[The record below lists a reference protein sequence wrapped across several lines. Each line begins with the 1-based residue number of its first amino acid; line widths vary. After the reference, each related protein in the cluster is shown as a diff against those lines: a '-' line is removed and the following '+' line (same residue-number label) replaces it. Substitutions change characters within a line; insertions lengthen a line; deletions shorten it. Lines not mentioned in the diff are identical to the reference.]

1 VPTCLLAFEPPDGGV
16 AEHVL
21 QLGLGLSAHG
31 WEPRV
36 AGPPQ
41 SSIDEALDEAGIP
54 RVRLPLE
61 RGYGRPWRDAGALRG
76 LLGLL
81 RGGDVDLLHA
91 HSAKAGALGR
101 IAATATSTPSVYTPH
116 AFAFLRPQPVTR
128 VVAATL
134 ERALGAA
141 TGAIVCVAEQER
153 RLALERRIARPDRL
167 RVVRNGCA
175 PCQEDLAPDPELE
188 AFAAGGPLAA
198 CLTVLRPQKAVH
210 VFVDAAAAVIARI
223 PDARL
228 AVIGNGELR
237 GELERRADRLGLGE
251 RLGFFDFHPP
261 SARQLRSVD
270 VFVLPSAWEALPIS
284 ILEALACGVPQVVTD
299 VGGNPEAVRDGETGL
314 VVPPH
319 DPTALAQ
326 AVVALLVD
334 PDRRATMASRSKQRW
349 AQEFQLPVM
358 VERTVAV
365 YDEVLG
371 SSRPAGK
378 GSTSKP
384 AGPIPHQN

>member
-1 VPTCLLAFEPPDGGV
+1 MVNVIRFRRPAPTGGPITGRHCQARPKNTRANSPETSQCGRIGTLRRGALPLRRIRCRPVPTCLLAFEPPDGGV

-153 RLALERRIARPDRL
+153 RLALERRIARPDHL
-167 RVVRNGCA
+167 RVVR
-175 PCQEDLAPDPELE
+175 
-188 AFAAGGPLAA
+188 
-198 CLTVLRPQKAVH
+198 
-210 VFVDAAAAVIARI
+210 
-223 PDARL
+223 
-228 AVIGNGELR
+228 
-237 GELERRADRLGLGE
+237 
-251 RLGFFDFHPP
+251 
-261 SARQLRSVD
+261 
-270 VFVLPSAWEALPIS
+270 
-284 ILEALACGVPQVVTD
+284 
-299 VGGNPEAVRDGETGL
+299 
-314 VVPPH
+314 
-319 DPTALAQ
+319 
-326 AVVALLVD
+326 
-334 PDRRATMASRSKQRW
+334 
-349 AQEFQLPVM
+349 
-358 VERTVAV
+358 
-365 YDEVLG
+365 
-371 SSRPAGK
+371 K
-378 GSTSKP
+378 G
-384 AGPIPHQN
+384 